1 MADKASRFQTYEFSF
16 GNLKFFWVKASGF
29 CKDRGVAT
37 SVNVVLDPVSEVR
50 NYITYAEDSGKFCK
64 QSFDIC
70 RPIWEFA

>member
-1 MADKASRFQTYEFSF
+1 MNLAVAISNFSGSRHRAFAKT
-16 GNLKFFWVKASGF
+16 GG
-29 CKDRGVAT
+29 GVAMR
-37 SVNVVLDPVSEVR
+37 VNVVLDPVSGVR